1 MAKED
6 LNKPLTKDQLKKL
19 QEKQPKSS
27 PYEPFKSP
35 FTKKAKGQILGPKEI
50 YS

>member
-27 PYEPFKSP
+27 PYEPFKAP
-35 FTKKAKGQILGPKEI
+35 FKKAKGQILGPKEI

>member
-19 QEKQPKSS
+19 QEKQGTSS
-27 PYEPFKSP
+27 PYLPGKSP
-35 FTKKAKGQILGPKEI
+35 FTKKVKGQVLGPKEI